1 VTTTIDNLTI
11 DNLQCEFSQATFDRA
26 CEQARQAAR
35 HAATPNTGTGG
46 SPRDL
51 ERHCVADAVALT
63 ADAVHDWATWALL
76 ATRVPFQPLD
86 QRGRHRS
93 LSLWRRVPLIAAAV
107 GRPHSVHL
115 SEAHATFLDDL
126 DDWHRT
132 LSYAD
137 PHARDRVCRRLIRHG
152 LIDGRQNETAL
163 VRAGLAEHLLI
174 GAGEVFDWAHQ
185 VTGLP
190 TPS

>member
-1 VTTTIDNLTI
+1 MTATIDT
-11 DNLQCEFSQATFDRA
+11 LQCEFSQATLDRA
-26 CEQARQAAR
+26 REQARQAAQ
-35 HAATPNTGTGG
+35 HAATPNASPGDT
-46 SPRDL
+46 PRDL
-51 ERHCVADAVALT
+51 ERHCAAGAVALT

-86 QRGRHRS
+86 PHGRHRA
-93 LSLWRRVPLIAAAV
+93 LALWRRVPLIAKAL
-107 GRPHSVHL
+107 GRQHNITL

-126 DDWHRT
+126 DDWQRA

-137 PHARDRVCRRLIRHG
+137 PHARDRLCRRLIQRG

-163 VRAGLAEHLLI
+163 VRAGLADRMLA
-174 GAGEVFDWAHQ
+174 GAGEVFDWAHH

>member
-1 VTTTIDNLTI
+1 MTATLDG
-11 DNLQCEFSQATFDRA
+11 LQCEFSQATLDRA
-26 CEQARQAAR
+26 REQAAQAAQ
-35 HAATPNTGTGG
+35 HAATPDTDRDNP
-46 SPRDL
+46 PRDL
-51 ERHCVADAVALT
+51 ERHCVVGAVALT
-63 ADAVHDWATWALL
+63 ADAVHDWTTWALL
-76 ATRVPFQPLD
+76 ATRVPLQPPD
-86 QRGRHRS
+86 PRGRHRS
-93 LSLWRRVPLIAAAV
+93 LALWRRVPLIAQAL
-107 GRPHSVHL
+107 GRSHNVTL

-137 PHARDRVCRRLIRHG
+137 PHARARVRRKLIRQG

-163 VRAGLAEHLLI
+163 VRAGLAERLLA
-174 GAGEVFDWAHQ
+174 GAGEVFDWAHH

>member
-1 VTTTIDNLTI
+1 MTATIDT
-11 DNLQCEFSQATFDRA
+11 LQCEFSQATLDRA
-26 CEQARQAAR
+26 REHARQAAR
-35 HAATPNTGTGG
+35 HAAMPESGADGG
-46 SPRDL
+46 QQRDL
-51 ERHCVADAVALT
+51 ERECVSGAVALT
-63 ADAVHDWATWALL
+63 SGAVHDWATWALL

-86 QRGRHRS
+86 PHGRHRS
-93 LSLWRRVPLIAAAV
+93 LALWRRVPLIAQAL
-107 GRPHSVHL
+107 GRPHNITL

-137 PHARDRVCRRLIRHG
+137 PQARDRVCRKLTQQG
-152 LIDGRQNETAL
+152 LIDGRQNETAV
-163 VRAGLAEHLLI
+163 VRAGLAQYLLL
-174 GAGEVFDWAHQ
+174 GAAEVFDWAHQ

>member
-1 VTTTIDNLTI
+1 VTATA
-11 DNLQCEFSQATFDRA
+11 DNLQHEFSQATLDRA
-26 CEQARQAAR
+26 REQAELAAR
-35 HAATPNTGTGG
+35 FAVMPGSGADG

-51 ERHCVADAVALT
+51 ERHCVASSVALT

-76 ATRVPFQPLD
+76 ATRVPFQLLD
-86 QRGRHRS
+86 PNGRHRS
-93 LSLWRRVPLIAAAV
+93 LARWRRVPLIAAAL
-107 GRPHSVHL
+107 GRPHDVTL
-115 SEAHATFLDDL
+115 SQAHAMFLDDL

-137 PHARDRVCRRLIRHG
+137 PHARDRLCRRLIRQG

-174 GAGEVFDWAHQ
+174 GAGEVFDWAHH